1 MMPFLFG
8 IVIAYICGPAVNFLN
23 KKFKLSI
30 GLSSLLLIMIIYIVV
45 IFLTVTTLPYIY
57 NNLIEI
63 VNKTM
68 QLDTNQISQDIL
80 KKFEF
85 LMINEYVIEGI
96 NGFKQSMVSKI
107 PTYLN
112 ATANALIS
120 STQSIISI
128 IFSLVFAPIISFY
141 FLSDLYFKNFD
152 RKSFYGSNLFNYI
165 NNLAKTFIQVQS
177 LMIVIYFVYYFILMS
192 ILSLNNALTLSVIC
206 GISCVIP
213 YIGPIIGLVSCIFI
227 NILQYGID
235 YNILILIIGFIVI
248 GVIDTAFIS
257 PKLIGHKFGLH
268 PLLTIFSILVSAN
281 LFGLIGVIFAIPL
294 AVIMKDITK
303 TFFNHQN

>member
-1 MMPFLFG
+1 
-8 IVIAYICGPAVNFLN
+8 
-23 KKFKLSI
+23 
-30 GLSSLLLIMIIYIVV
+30 MIIYIVV

-68 QLDTNQISQDIL
+68 QIDTNQISQDIL

-141 FLSDLYFKNFD
+141 FLSDLYFKNL
-152 RKSFYGSNLFNYI
+152 SNCF
-165 NNLAKTFIQVQS
+165 
-177 LMIVIYFVYYFILMS
+177 
-192 ILSLNNALTLSVIC
+192 LN
-206 GISCVIP
+206 
-213 YIGPIIGLVSCIFI
+213 
-227 NILQYGID
+227 
-235 YNILILIIGFIVI
+235 
-248 GVIDTAFIS
+248 
-257 PKLIGHKFGLH
+257 
-268 PLLTIFSILVSAN
+268 
-281 LFGLIGVIFAIPL
+281 
-294 AVIMKDITK
+294 
-303 TFFNHQN
+303 